1 MNMREIIEKVNPNSL
16 DYNVINLEALQADLQ
31 ESKGAKIVSLTTI
44 TVPDLKQLIDRD
56 CYFDYELIKI
66 SYINGIVNFNYANAV
81 NAQRKREAEA
91 TAKKLGLI
99 KVTIPETFIPVARK
113 WGTRL
118 TDSPFVS
125 HVLKTTGEHKLYLEV
140 RILRSIEHVYY
151 QPSKKRIIDDEI
163 VKPYLRDKSSSTKIH
178 QDLEKEIILRDYHV
192 KNIACIVID
201 EKGFFIEENLK

>member
-1 MNMREIIEKVNPNSL
+1 MNMREIIEAVNPNSL
-16 DYNVINLEALQADLQ
+16 DYNVINLEKLQADLQ
-31 ESKGAKIVSLTTI
+31 ESKGAKIVSLITI
-44 TVPDLKQLIDRD
+44 TVPDLKQLIDRN
-56 CYFDYELIKI
+56 CYFDYELVKI
-66 SYINGIVNFNYANAV
+66 SYINGMVNFNYANAV
-81 NAQRKREAEA
+81 NAQRKREGKE
-91 TAKKLGLI
+91 
-99 KVTIPETFIPVARK
+99 PDFIPTPRK

-163 VKPYLRDKSSSTKIH
+163 VKPYLKDKSESNKLH

-192 KNIACIVID
+192 KNIITITID
-201 EKGFFIEENLK
+201 GQGYFLEENIK